1 MHSNSTEITVFNKM
15 PQFYFTLLVFTGNPF
30 IVPFAFWLAEY
41 HVLDDRQKCDDNSGF
56 ELPAWFL
63 ADRTNDRAYATMLRL
78 SVVCHRIVADYEKSI
93 DTKMNDFNLCLEVVL
108 RSRQPLRHIRHWI
121 SGKPLESLVPKDH
134 Q

>member
-1 MHSNSTEITVFNKM
+1 M
-15 PQFYFTLLVFTGNPF
+15 PQFYFTLLVFTGNPS